1 MRRDIL
7 EASVSAF
14 RNRRERWRREQEE
27 RTREAARKG
36 MLVLIGD
43 PPSER
48 RHIRIGEGED
58 YEGTPL
64 ARVEL

>member
-7 EASVSAF
+7 EASLRAF
-14 RNRRERWRREQEE
+14 RYRRERWRAE
-27 RTREAARKG
+27 RRLSEAARSG
-36 MLVLIGD
+36 NVIFIGD
-43 PPSER
+43 PPSQW
-48 RHIRIGEGED
+48 RHALLEDGED